1 MSSSLVIAEVEAT
14 GSPPLSLPQVSLKS
28 LKVDL
33 LAREDEREVLDF
45 LSSRPIHTIYMV
57 GLIRDNGLVSPLN
70 RGVFCAYRNQEG
82 ELEGVALLGQ
92 KTVIEA
98 QSQGALEAFAQIAL
112 AIPNPHLV
120 RGEEEQIKRLE
131 GYLSGKGRK
140 PHRVCREFLLKQLA
154 CIEGVES
161 VSDLH
166 PAELSD
172 SDQVIAINTMM
183 AFEEMG
189 VSPLARDPQGF
200 CQRVARRIKQ
210 GRVWVLVEKGR
221 IVFKADVIS
230 ETPQAIFI
238 EGVYVH
244 PEERGRGYGFRCLT
258 QLGRQLL
265 ARTSSICLVVNQENK
280 RAQALYNKAGYRL
293 DSNYIT
299 AFFK

>member
-1 MSSSLVIAEVEAT
+1 MSSSLVVPEVEAT
-14 GSPPLSLPQVSLKS
+14 GSPPLSLPKVSLKS
-28 LKVDL
+28 LQVDL

-98 QSQGALEAFAQIAL
+98 QSQSALEAFAQIAL
-112 AIPNPHLV
+112 AIPYPHLI
-120 RGEEEQIKRLE
+120 RGEEEQVERLQV
-131 GYLSGKGRK
+131 YLSGKGRV
-140 PHRVCREFLLKQLA
+140 PHRVFHELLLEQRA
-154 CIEGVES
+154 CVEK
-161 VSDLH
+161 VERIRGLH
-166 PAELSD
+166 PAELAD

-183 AFEEMG
+183 AFEETG
-189 VSPLARDPQGF
+189 INPLERDPQGF
-200 CQRVARRIKQ
+200 RQRVTRRIRQ
-210 GRVWVLVEKGR
+210 GRVWVLVDKGR

-230 ETPQAIFI
+230 ETPQVIFI
-238 EGVYVH
+238 EGVHVDREH
-244 PEERGRGYGFRCLT
+244 RGRGNGFRCLT

-265 ARTSSICLVVNQENK
+265 ARTSSVCLVVNQENK
-280 RAQALYNKAGYRL
+280 KAQALYHKAGYRL
-293 DSNYIT
+293 DSNYVT

>member
-14 GSPPLSLPQVSLKS
+14 AFPPLSLAHASVKS
-28 LKVDL
+28 LKVEL
-33 LAREDEREVLDF
+33 LTEEDKLEVLGF

-70 RGVFCAYRNQEG
+70 RGVFWAYRNREG
-82 ELEGVALLGQ
+82 KLEGVALLGQ

-98 QSQGALEAFAQIAL
+98 HSESALKAFAQFVL
-112 AIPNPHLV
+112 AIPHPHLI
-120 RGEEEQIKRLE
+120 RGEEAQIKDLAD
-131 GYLSGKGRK
+131 YLSGKGRK
-140 PHRVCREFLLKQLA
+140 PHRVCPELLLEQRA
-154 CIEGVES
+154 YIEGVES
-161 VSDLH
+161 VADLQ

-172 SDQVIAINTMM
+172 SDQVIAINTTM
-183 AFEEMG
+183 AFAEIG
-189 VSPLARDPQGF
+189 VNPLARDPVGF

-210 GRVWVLVEKGR
+210 DRVWVLVEKGR

-230 ETPQAIFI
+230 ETPQVSFV

-244 PEERGRGYGFRCLT
+244 PEKRGRGYGFRCLT

-293 DSNYIT
+293 DSNYST
-299 AFFK
+299 AFFR